1 MTLIKSDVGSGP
13 DAKWPIFSRIVA
25 IPRHEEQLVIRRH
38 DNAVGLCHSVRRQKW
53 LQAIVIR
60 ESAEDLTSLSVGNEG
75 FAG

>member
-1 MTLIKSDVGSGP
+1 MPGGDIETCDSDPPGY
-13 DAKWPIFSRIVA
+13 
-25 IPRHEEQLVIRRH
+25 EEQLVIRRH

-60 ESAEDLTSLSVGNEG
+60 ESAEDLTSLRVGNEG